1 MCIDT
6 VNVLTYAHT
15 VYVFS
20 RMREI
25 IQCNQAFCSITSFP
39 SIAFNRFPF
48 FELRHIRRIVDV
60 LSGDLESMRILS
72 NRLGE
77 RAVAVKTQKKK
88 RQAVE
93 TEEARAVEEAAR

>member
-1 MCIDT
+1 
-6 VNVLTYAHT
+6 
-15 VYVFS
+15 
-20 RMREI
+20 
-25 IQCNQAFCSITSFP
+25 
-39 SIAFNRFPF
+39 
-48 FELRHIRRIVDV
+48 VDV